1 MPAKDIYHNAVK
13 NALIKDGW
21 EITADPFF
29 IIYQK
34 LRLVADLSAER
45 SLSAQKRNR
54 KIVVEIKSFL
64 NPSFIYDFERAVG
77 QYVIYRSFIQKTT
90 PEYILYLALT
100 QLVYQANFDDPVQSI
115 IDENQIN
122 VIVVNPEQEV
132 ITRWIN

>member
-1 MPAKDIYHNAVK
+1 MPA
-13 NALIKDGW
+13 
-21 EITADPFF
+21 
-29 IIYQK
+29 
-34 LRLVADLSAER
+34 
-45 SLSAQKRNR
+45 
-54 KIVVEIKSFL
+54 
-64 NPSFIYDFERAVG
+64 
-77 QYVIYRSFIQKTT
+77 YVIYRSFIQKKT